1 MMSPKEVHVNEH
13 KYIYI
18 YIYIFFFLQGK
29 NSIVLLVVFE
39 ILSALFFFPTIL
51 IFDYY
56 PLLMADKEIIFVMY
70 QS

>member
-18 YIYIFFFLQGK
+18 YIFLQGK

>member
-1 MMSPKEVHVNEH
+1 MMSPNEVHVNEH
-13 KYIYI
+13 KYI

>member
-13 KYIYI
+13 KYI